1 MDKIIRK
8 INALAVALAGIFTVL
23 LTALVTISVFC
34 RYALNVPLFF
44 SDEISGYFLLGIG
57 CLALSHTMQI
67 DRHIRVDLITSL
79 LPTKANNFMLK
90 ILRLLFLFYSLIL
103 MIGGIVLFCS
113 YYTRGTKSFTALE
126 IPLMWPC
133 LLVVFGTLLLVL
145 EIAREISRGSD

>member
-34 RYALNVPLFF
+34 RYALNAPLFF

-67 DRHIRVDLITSL
+67 DRHIRVDLITNL
-79 LPTKANNFMLK
+79 LSTKANNFMLK
-90 ILRLLFLFYSLIL
+90 VLRLLFLFYSLIV